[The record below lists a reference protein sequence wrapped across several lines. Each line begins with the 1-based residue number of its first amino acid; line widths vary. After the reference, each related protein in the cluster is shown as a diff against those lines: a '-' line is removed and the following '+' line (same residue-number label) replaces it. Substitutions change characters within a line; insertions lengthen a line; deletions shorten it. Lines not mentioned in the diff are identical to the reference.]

1 MVPGNFRLIPWPRN
15 SAPYAARPLVL
26 FVEYLIRVYGGGEFS
41 PWEAAA
47 HLFAVELCRRCC
59 AEISLRV
66 DIPGK
71 DLGKLI
77 FLVFSYFFFYL
88 GGQPVQDFIQLSDL
102 PLLTGLLRMIPVAR
116 FFLPLLGRVL
126 PLS

>member
-1 MVPGNFRLIPWPRN
+1 MPRDP
-15 SAPYAARPLVL
+15 SYFLV
-26 FVEYLIRVYGGGEFS
+26 ECLIRVNGGGEFS

-47 HLFAVELCRRCC
+47 YLFAVELCRRCC

-88 GGQPVQDFIQLSDL
+88 GGQPVQDFIPLSDL
-102 PLLTGLLRMIPVAR
+102 PPLTGFLRMIPVAR
-116 FFLPLLGRVL
+116 FFLPLLEKVL